1 MDIGIGLPA
10 TIPGATRD
18 QMLEWARRADAA
30 GFSSVGVIDRLVY
43 PGYEPLAALAPA
55 AAVTKRARVF
65 EEAEC
70 DELVFFPSTAD
81 PDEVDR
87 LAAAVL

>member
-1 MDIGIGLPA
+1 MDIAIGLPA
-10 TIPGATRD
+10 TIPGATRE
-18 QMLEWARRADAA
+18 QMLEWARRADAVVDLTA
-30 GFSSVGVIDRLVY
+30 KGVD
-43 PGYEPLAALAPA
+43 
-55 AAVTKRARVF
+55 AVKERARVF